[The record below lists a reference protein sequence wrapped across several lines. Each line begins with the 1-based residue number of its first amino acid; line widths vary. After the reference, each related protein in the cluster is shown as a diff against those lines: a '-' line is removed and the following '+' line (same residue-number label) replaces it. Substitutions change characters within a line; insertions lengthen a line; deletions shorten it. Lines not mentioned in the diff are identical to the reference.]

1 VPGIDG
7 FLAAEQDR
15 PDIPAKARMAHAV
28 RVPRPDPID
37 VDAFL
42 EACRGQGIRAWRK
55 RERMPKVV
63 RRITFWSGTLAVI
76 AGLYLALTGW
86 PAGRRSR
93 SGRQIGLVRPGEPQ
107 ALDLI
112 LERAVLDQARRLDAA
127 ANGVRR
133 EARRGIGGVGIRA
146 HQLPGARP
154 LQLAAL
160 EDQAVDA
167 LATSAPSH
175 EPALHLGALARHT
188 EDMPCK
194 PRRPENSRIPRAGE
208 DERRPSQ
215 IELHDRP
222 SLSKVAPPYLL
233 GIPLDKFQAHSGR

>member
-1 VPGIDG
+1 MPKVVRRITFWSGT
-7 FLAAEQDR
+7 LAVIAG
-15 PDIPAKARMAHAV
+15 P
-28 RVPRPDPID
+28 
-37 VDAFL
+37 FL

-167 LATSAPSH
+167 LATSAPSQ
-175 EPALHLGALARHT
+175 
-188 EDMPCK
+188 
-194 PRRPENSRIPRAGE
+194 RAG
-208 DERRPSQ
+208 
-215 IELHDRP
+215 
-222 SLSKVAPPYLL
+222 A
-233 GIPLDKFQAHSGR
+233 ASGRSRSLCSGRASPSPGAVPLRRGAGPGSSATT